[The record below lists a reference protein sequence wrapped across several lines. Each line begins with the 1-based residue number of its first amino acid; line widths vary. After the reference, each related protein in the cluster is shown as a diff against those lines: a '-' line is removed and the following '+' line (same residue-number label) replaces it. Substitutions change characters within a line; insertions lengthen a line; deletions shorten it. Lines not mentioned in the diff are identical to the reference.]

1 VIDQQLIIKA
11 VSTLRQ
17 GRLVAIPTETVYG
30 LGADASNP
38 SAVADVFAAK
48 GRPADHPL
56 IVHIATIDQLRNWAR
71 DIPESAI
78 QLANAFWPGPLTMIL
93 KKQPN
98 VLDSVTGAQDTIGL
112 RIPNHPVALAL
123 LQAFGGGIAAPS
135 ANRFAHISPTSAAAV
150 LEELGSKVDMILDG
164 GDCQVGLEST
174 IIDLSQ
180 PEPMILRPGMIGK
193 DDIAAVLGMPV
204 RQRIAEANNIR
215 VPGMHHVHYA
225 PITPMQVVAT
235 NQLLEVTNLASAV
248 VTWSDVSLPET
259 IHRVR
264 MGNDATQYAHDLYHV
279 LRELDH
285 AGLKTIIVEAVPN
298 TSDWEAIRDRLTK
311 ASAK

>member
-1 VIDQQLIIKA
+1 M
-11 VSTLRQ
+11 
-17 GRLVAIPTETVYG
+17 PTETVYG
-30 LGADASNP
+30 LGADARNP
-38 SAVADVFAAK
+38 SAVASVFAAK

-56 IVHIATIDQLRNWAR
+56 IVHIASIEQLSDWAR
-71 DIPESAI
+71 EVPPAAI
-78 QLANAFWPGPLTMIL
+78 ALAKTFWPGSLTMIL
-93 KKQPN
+93 KRQPN
-98 VLDSVTGAQDTIGL
+98 VLDGVTGGQDTIGL

-150 LEELGSKVDMILDG
+150 QEELGNKVDMILDG
-164 GDCQVGLEST
+164 GDCAVGLEST

-193 DDIAAVLGMPV
+193 DEIAAVLGMPV
-204 RQRIAEANNIR
+204 NERVLEANIR

-225 PITPMQVVAT
+225 PITPMQVVPT
-235 NQLLEVTNLASAV
+235 SQLPEVTHLASAV
-248 VTWSDVSLPET
+248 VTWSDVSLPENSR
-259 IHRVR
+259 RVR
-264 MGNDATQYAHDLYHV
+264 MGNNATQYAHDLYHV

-285 AGLKTIIVEAVPN
+285 AGVETIIVEAVPN